1 VCHSEFASH
10 KEFPNRGFTLSPS
23 DQPNGKPRLI
33 HSSTLNHQ
41 FNTIQKGPGMKTT
54 AAILVELGRPL
65 ELVDLEIPALKL
77 GQVLVEIVYSGV
89 CHTQVMEAR
98 GLRGADRFLPH
109 CLGHEGSGIVREM
122 GGNVSRVQAG
132 DRVVLS
138 WIKGNGADVPGTQY
152 GWRGT
157 LVNSGAITTFSR
169 FSVISENRLTRLDP
183 GLPMDLAALL
193 GCAIPTGAGMV
204 FNTAAVRAGQSVAVF
219 GVGGIGLCA
228 LSAAAA
234 SGATPLIAVDRYPE
248 KLTLARTLGA
258 THTICVTEA
267 NPVESILA
275 LCPGGVDI
283 AIEATGRAAVMQQSL
298 ESVRAQG
305 GTTVIA
311 GNAPFGE
318 TWQFDPRQLN
328 QGKRIFG
335 TWGGDNFPERDFP
348 RYQRLLRANKLPLQ
362 SLIDH
367 RYSLQ
372 NINQALED
380 LEAGVVPRP
389 LIDMSLV

>member
-1 VCHSEFASH
+1 
-10 KEFPNRGFTLSPS
+10 
-23 DQPNGKPRLI
+23 
-33 HSSTLNHQ
+33 
-41 FNTIQKGPGMKTT
+41 
-54 AAILVELGRPL
+54 
-65 ELVDLEIPALKL
+65 
-77 GQVLVEIVYSGV
+77 
-89 CHTQVMEAR
+89 
-98 GLRGADRFLPH
+98 
-109 CLGHEGSGIVREM
+109 
-122 GGNVSRVQAG
+122 
-132 DRVVLS
+132 
-138 WIKGNGADVPGTQY
+138 
-152 GWRGT
+152 
-157 LVNSGAITTFSR
+157 
-169 FSVISENRLTRLDP
+169 
-183 GLPMDLAALL
+183 
-193 GCAIPTGAGMV
+193 
-204 FNTAAVRAGQSVAVF
+204 VAVF

>member
-1 VCHSEFASH
+1 
-10 KEFPNRGFTLSPS
+10 
-23 DQPNGKPRLI
+23 
-33 HSSTLNHQ
+33 
-41 FNTIQKGPGMKTT
+41 MKTT

-65 ELVDLEIPALKL
+65 ELVDLEIPALQR

-98 GLRGADRFLPH
+98 GRRGADRFLPH
-109 CLGHEGSGIVREM
+109 CLGHEGSGIVRET
-122 GGNVSRVQAG
+122 GENVLRVLAG

-152 GWRGT
+152 GWNGT
-157 LVNSGAITTFSR
+157 TVNGGAITTFSR
-169 FSVISENRLTRLDP
+169 FSIISENRLTRLDP
-183 GLPMDLAALL
+183 ELPMDLAALL

-204 FNTAAVRAGQSVAVF
+204 FNTASVRAGQSVAVF

-234 SGATPLIAVDRYPE
+234 SGATPLIAVDRHPE
-248 KLTLARTLGA
+248 KLSLARTLGA

-275 LCPGGVDI
+275 ICPGGVDI

>member
-1 VCHSEFASH
+1 
-10 KEFPNRGFTLSPS
+10 
-23 DQPNGKPRLI
+23 
-33 HSSTLNHQ
+33 
-41 FNTIQKGPGMKTT
+41 MKTT

-109 CLGHEGSGIVREM
+109 CLGHEGSGIVRET

-152 GWRGT
+152 GWKGT

-183 GLPMDLAALL
+183 ELPMDLAALL